1 MTTPMS
7 TTSSKAWALGVAI
20 LSVAHIM
27 VFISVQVEAESLLFD
42 LLSWCSPAIAAFISA
57 CLAPRDKILLGG
69 SMALPDA
76 ALVVVTNYLYQAQG
90 FAVDFPG
97 LWGGFTLLRAT
108 LIWDLIFCTA
118 AAVAGSF
125 LTRKRA

>member
-1 MTTPMS
+1 
-7 TTSSKAWALGVAI
+7 
-20 LSVAHIM
+20 
-27 VFISVQVEAESLLFD
+27 
-42 LLSWCSPAIAAFISA
+42 
-57 CLAPRDKILLGG
+57 
-69 SMALPDA
+69 MALPDA
-76 ALVVVTNYLYQAQG
+76 ALVVVTNYFYQAQG

-108 LIWDLIFCTA
+108 LIWDLVFCTA